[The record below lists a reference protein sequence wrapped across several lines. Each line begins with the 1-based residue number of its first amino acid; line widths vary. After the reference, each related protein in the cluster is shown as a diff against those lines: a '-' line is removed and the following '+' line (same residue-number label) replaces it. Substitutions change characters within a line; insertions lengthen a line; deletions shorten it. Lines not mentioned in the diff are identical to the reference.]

1 MPTYKEIRSVLLDRI
16 KSGEWRP
23 GVLLP
28 PEAELAEEFGSTRV
42 TVNRAM
48 QSLADDGF
56 VERRRKA
63 GTRVVQRTERDALIR
78 IRIVRDE
85 VEQSGRRYNYLL
97 ISHGRER
104 PPQRIQA
111 ELGASGDLEALH
123 IVCLHF
129 ADGRPFQLENRWI
142 NLDVA
147 PQAGSESFE
156 TISPNEWLLQKV
168 PYSNAEH
175 TFRAAAVQQLTTWAE
190 RAGVPIL
197 AQGEGADSA
206 SVIYDAVQAARAR
219 NIDIVIAD
227 TAGRLHTQSHLMDE
241 LRKIKRVVQKHDPYA
256 PHEVM
261 LVVDGTTGQ
270 NALNQA
276 LQFHEA
282 IGLTG
287 ITITKLDGTARG
299 GILLAIARRLSLPV
313 RYVGLGEGI
322 DDLQPFDAQAW
333 ADAMTG
339 P

>member
-1 MPTYKEIRSVLLDRI
+1 MPTYKEIRNVLLDRI

-85 VEQSGRRYNYLL
+85 IEQSGRRYNYLL

-175 TFRAAAVQQLTTWAE
+175 TFRAAAADLEEKEHLDLGPNEPVFVIERTTW
-190 RAGVPIL
+190 
-197 AQGEGADSA
+197 
-206 SVIYDAVQAARAR
+206 
-219 NIDIVIAD
+219 
-227 TAGRLHTQSHLMDE
+227 
-241 LRKIKRVVQKHDPYA
+241 
-256 PHEVM
+256 
-261 LVVDGTTGQ
+261 
-270 NALNQA
+270 
-276 LQFHEA
+276 
-282 IGLTG
+282 
-287 ITITKLDGTARG
+287 LDGRTVTHVKLSHPG
-299 GILLAIARRLSLPV
+299 DDFRLVS
-313 RYVGLGEGI
+313 RI
-322 DDLQPFDAQAW
+322 
-333 ADAMTG
+333 
-339 P
+339 